1 MLFIAR
7 AYPLNIPKNTSSKK
21 PTQKQKTIK
30 IICSKIPNFLSNI
43 IKSSFNY
50 IKIVSKLTLNY
61 LLKKM

>member
-50 IKIVSKLTLNY
+50 INRQYQQIF
-61 LLKKM
+61 